1 MARPLPKALFVL
13 SDPLFFLRALAFP
26 PPSVDLAD
34 IRRKYHAALKE
45 EKDNKKKG

>member
-1 MARPLPKALFVL
+1 MADTMEELK
-13 SDPLFFLRALAFP
+13 LAFP

-34 IRRKYHAALKE
+34 IRRKYHAAAKE